1 MSRMLSTAAFLVGCC
16 VLCLSNS
23 SLQAGEPACT
33 ACEPGVPMLSKI
45 PYMNRLF
52 KNVGVGRAEEC
63 DVKKPTLRVVGV
75 PVPGKPRHFR
85 QIDADSLER
94 IGIDFDFE
102 IDGPDARGVSHET
115 PTGPISAKCEEEEK
129 LGIDLDEKC
138 EGTTC
143 NLPNVAF
150 QNPGQANASHATP
163 PQTIIEVCDYFLGK
177 IESLHEERT
186 DERSEWNS
194 ERMELI
200 EAIIES
206 RVETAQLA
214 AKLEFAAEREKLALE
229 NAVLK
234 AQLAVMEER
243 LAALER
249 PAAKAASKTPAKQK
263 R

>member
-1 MSRMLSTAAFLVGCC
+1 MSRMLSTALLVAGC
-16 VLCLSNS
+16 VTLSTGS

-33 ACEPGVPMLSKI
+33 ACEVGVPMLSKI
-45 PYMNRLF
+45 PYVNRLF
-52 KNVGVGRAEEC
+52 KNVGVPCAEEC
-63 DVKKPTLRVVGV
+63 DAEKTVLRAV
-75 PVPGKPRHFR
+75 PIPGKPRHFR
-85 QIDADSLER
+85 QVGADGLER

-102 IDGPDARGVSHET
+102 IDGPDARGVSHAT
-115 PTGPISAKCEEEEK
+115 PTGPTTAKCEEEK
-129 LGIDLDEKC
+129 LSCDTCEKC
-138 EGTTC
+138 EGGTCVLPAFAFKKTEQADQPHSTT
-143 NLPNVAF
+143 A
-150 QNPGQANASHATP
+150 
-163 PQTIIEVCDYFLGK
+163 QTIIEVCDYFLGK
-177 IESLHEERT
+177 IEGLYEERT

-200 EAIIES
+200 EALVES
-206 RVETAQLA
+206 RVENAQLA

-249 PAAKAASKTPAKQK
+249 PAAKAATKTPAKQK

>member
-16 VLCLSNS
+16 VIGLITS
-23 SLQAGEPACT
+23 SLEAGEPACT
-33 ACEPGVPMLSKI
+33 ACETGVPMLSKI
-45 PYMNRLF
+45 PYVNRLF
-52 KNVGVGRAEEC
+52 KNVAIGCAEEC
-63 DVKKPTLRVVGV
+63 DAEKTVLRTV
-75 PVPGKPRHFR
+75 PIPGKPRHFR
-85 QIDADSLER
+85 HVDVDGVER

-115 PTGPISAKCEEEEK
+115 PTGPISAECEEEEK

-143 NLPNVAF
+143 VLPVFAF
-150 QNPGQANASHATP
+150 QKSGQVDASHPTP
-163 PQTIIEVCDYFLGK
+163 AQTVIEVCDYFLGK
-177 IESLHEERT
+177 IESLYEERT
-186 DERSEWNS
+186 DERSDWNS
-194 ERMELI
+194 ERIELI
-200 EAIIES
+200 EALLES
-206 RVETAQLA
+206 RVENAQLA

-243 LAALER
+243 LAALQR